1 MQKITEED
9 FARSFGTTVD
19 DLSDECLKL
28 IREKDFSFRRLAPD
42 ERDKVILDVLKRIEN
57 DRQIIGAEGRKA
69 QWERGWAENL
79 DKYVE
84 NNDNLDSL
92 VPKFIRE
99 NQPMRWDGDYII
111 SPNKQ
116 FEYDFMTV
124 FRVWLFQ
131 KYLSTYN
138 TVCEFGAGTGLNLV
152 LLCSLFPDKAY
163 YGLDFV
169 KSSVDLIN
177 KIGEKGRG
185 NIKGRLFDMI
195 SPDNEFKLAENS
207 AILTF
212 GALEQLAGKFG
223 DFIKY
228 LLNNKPGICLHIEPT
243 VELYDDN
250 NLFDYLA
257 VKFHRKRGYTERLL
271 PSLQQLEAERKIKLV
286 NVKRLY
292 FGNQMM
298 EGYTY
303 FTWKPSEVE

>member
-19 DLSDECLKL
+19 DLSDECIEL
-28 IREKDFSFRRLAPD
+28 IREKDFSFRRLVPT
-42 ERDKVILDVLKRIEN
+42 ERDNVILDVLKRIEN
-57 DRQIIGAEGRKA
+57 DRQIIGAEERKA

-79 DKYVE
+79 NKYVE
-84 NNDNLDSL
+84 NKDNIESL

-99 NQPMRWDGDYII
+99 NQPIRWDGDYII
-111 SPNKQ
+111 SPNNQ

-131 KYLSTYN
+131 KYLSTHN
-138 TVCEFGAGTGLNLV
+138 TVYEFGAGTGLNLV
-152 LLCSLFPDKAY
+152 LLSSLFPDKTY
-163 YGLDFV
+163 MGLDFV
-169 KSSVDLIN
+169 KSSVDIVN
-177 KIGEKGRG
+177 MIGEKGRG

-212 GALEQLAGKFG
+212 GALEQLAGRFHE
-223 DFIKY
+223 FIEY
-228 LLNNKPGICLHIEPT
+228 LLKNKSEICLHVEPT

-271 PSLQQLEAERKIKLV
+271 PHLQQLEAERKIKLV

-292 FGNQMM
+292 FGSQMM

-303 FTWKPSEVE
+303 FVWRPVR